1 MPSTQREKA
10 VEKTIHTT
18 SEFDLPWDFQTKL
31 YYHFPKR
38 GVSLGEA
45 TQKKNIESRQTTTA
59 KKNSKNLFCTRRA
72 LVGKLVSILKDDK
85 G

>member
-38 GVSLGEA
+38 GVSLGEPM
-45 TQKKNIESRQTTTA
+45 QKKARKSLDYDSQ
-59 KKNSKNLFCTRRA
+59 KKLEK
-72 LVGKLVSILKDDK
+72 SILY
-85 G
+85 